1 MSPKKGKK
9 NKKRKNNSQ
18 NISSERVN
26 KKRVTSSQSE
36 NNQSRNISAIMNGN
50 VNSTYNLQSPG
61 MAIVQQSTPIQGPTQ
76 AHVMNTAPMTPMSMS
91 NQPYYTDQ
99 VNLSPIRSYP
109 PYPEINSKID
119 NLTLKLDSICEK
131 LGKLDLIDQRLK
143 TVEDS
148 VRTSKDEIQQM
159 KTKISGVEESLT
171 FFNNKFEENKT
182 ELKELKESVKQIDVL
197 AKSLS
202 SEQRD
207 IRDQFD
213 SLVCDYSDL
222 KERHIDL
229 QSRSMRDNLIFNG
242 IIEAPEENTENVLVD
257 FLKQEMDIELDPTK
271 FHRVHRMGRGG
282 NGKTRPIVAKFVL
295 YKEKELVR
303 KAAATKLRG
312 KPYGIGEQY
321 PREINDRRKELYPHY
336 KRAKQQGLKAVMS
349 GDRLYIN
356 NRLFDPRE
364 QGSHHPMDTG
374 TNPGSARG
382 TTNGS
387 GRTSTRR

>member
-143 TVEDS
+143 SVEDS
-148 VRTSKDEIQQM
+148 
-159 KTKISGVEESLT
+159 
-171 FFNNKFEENKT
+171 
-182 ELKELKESVKQIDVL
+182 ELKESVKQIDVL